1 MSAYHHNGGT
11 RYVNSRPA
19 ATGYH
24 LAAWATVFNK
34 AFGHE
39 TRYLAAE
46 AGGEI
51 VGILPLVIFKT
62 PFLRR
67 FIVSLPFVNYG
78 GVVADSP
85 EAERALIEA
94 AIAETGAVRGEYLEL
109 RHTRKLFPSFPSKE
123 HKVEMI
129 LPLAENEER
138 QWTALDR
145 KIRNQVRKAE
155 KSQLQASHGG
165 LELLDAFYDVFAHNM
180 RDLGTPAYGKALFRQ
195 ILSNFPEN
203 SANLLRPARRS
214 ACRRLIRV
222 LARRHDGGAIGV
234 GAPELQPDVP
244 EHAPV
249 LGNAAVRHRARIPQ
263 FRFRP
268 LDAWRRYLRLQAPMG
283 SAAAPADV
291 GILAR
296 FRR

>member
-1 MSAYHHNGGT
+1 M
-11 RYVNSRPA
+11 NSRPA

-78 GVVADSP
+78 GIVADNP

-129 LPLAENEER
+129 LPLGGER
-138 QWTALDR
+138 GTAVDGAGS
-145 KIRNQVRKAE
+145 KDSKP
-155 KSQLQASHGG
+155 
-165 LELLDAFYDVFAHNM
+165 
-180 RDLGTPAYGKALFRQ
+180 GT
-195 ILSNFPEN
+195 
-203 SANLLRPARRS
+203 
-214 ACRRLIRV
+214 
-222 LARRHDGGAIGV
+222 
-234 GAPELQPDVP
+234 
-244 EHAPV
+244 
-249 LGNAAVRHRARIPQ
+249 
-263 FRFRP
+263 
-268 LDAWRRYLRLQAPMG
+268 
-283 SAAAPADV
+283 
-291 GILAR
+291 
-296 FRR
+296 